1 MLVTNLINKL
11 QMMKNIKRFSA
22 VAFIGVFLLILNSC
36 DDNSELFTISDPT
49 APTLVELSFT
59 DLELDAVNTNNPA
72 ITLNWGEA
80 NYEQQASINYAIQFS
95 KDEDF
100 TVPIVAAT
108 TTGRTTITLSVSEV
122 NAAAGNAGLNPFEWA
137 KLYARVVS
145 SLGTQNSVTSA
156 SNTIEFNVYPYFN
169 YTFDDYF
176 LVGNGVAPGWDNAS
190 ANQNPPLFRDESD
203 SNLFYYTGLIKNDDP
218 TNADK
223 SGGRFKVLESTG
235 NWQPQ
240 WGDSRDEGSDAYSES
255 GDIAG
260 NPGTQS
266 GDPGRFGVATTGFYT
281 FTIDF
286 AAKKYT
292 LVPFDATGI
301 TSPSSLTIQG
311 SSTADVA
318 MNQLSFDG
326 HLWYAKSVRLIPG
339 DVKFTTGAGA
349 SWGSSSSFSGVATA
363 GGDAIPV
370 IVEDDYDVWF
380 NDLTGRYILIPINL

>member
-1 MLVTNLINKL
+1 
-11 QMMKNIKRFSA
+11 MMKNIKRFSA

-59 DLELDAVNTNNPA
+59 DLELD
-72 ITLNWGEA
+72 
-80 NYEQQASINYAIQFS
+80 
-95 KDEDF
+95 
-100 TVPIVAAT
+100 
-108 TTGRTTITLSVSEV
+108 
-122 NAAAGNAGLNPFEWA
+122 AAAGNAGLNPFEWA

-240 WGDSRDEGSDAYSES
+240 WGDSRDEGSDGYSES

-301 TSPSSLTIQG
+301 TSPSSLTLQG
-311 SSTADVA
+311 SSTADVT

-349 SWGSSSSFSGVATA
+349 SWGSSFWCSNSWWRCNSC
-363 GGDAIPV
+363 
-370 IVEDDYDVWF
+370 
-380 NDLTGRYILIPINL
+380 NCRR